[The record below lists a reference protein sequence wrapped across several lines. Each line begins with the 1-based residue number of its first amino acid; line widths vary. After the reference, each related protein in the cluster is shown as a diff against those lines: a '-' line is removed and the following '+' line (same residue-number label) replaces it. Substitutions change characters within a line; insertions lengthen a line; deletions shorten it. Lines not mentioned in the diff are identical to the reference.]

1 MLPLNHLLEF
11 VGIAAVII
19 AIPGPSVLFTV
30 SRALTAGRRTALL
43 TVVGN
48 EAGLLLQS
56 AAVAFGIGA
65 LVERSAQVF
74 TVIKLAGAAY
84 LVFLGVQ
91 AIRHRRALAEA
102 VAGNTAPVRPLR
114 ALGDGLMVGM
124 MNPKTIVF
132 FVAVLP
138 QFISRDAGHLPLQML
153 LLGAVFSALALVMDS
168 VWAFGAGTAGQW
180 LARSPRRMAAIGG
193 TGGVAMIGIG
203 VSLAAPGRKNR
214 RRLFFA
220 NTRISTGGSHNKQ
233 IDKEFAMIAGKTILV
248 TGANRGIGRALVEEA
263 LTRGAARVYAGTRQ
277 LWTHP
282 DERVSPLILDVTDS
296 AQIERAAGQVRE
308 LDVLINNAGISRY
321 EDLSERSAL
330 EQHLAVNL
338 YGTYEVTRAF
348 LPQLTE
354 SKGAVVNNVSLVA
367 FAPLPIIPAYS
378 ISKAAAFSLTQSMR
392 ALLARQNVTVQAVLT
407 GPTDTDMNKGF
418 DIPKATTAEVARAI
432 FDGVDSG
439 EEDIFP
445 DPLSQSMAEG
455 WRGSAAKAMERENA
469 AFVA

>member
-1 MLPLNHLLEF
+1 
-11 VGIAAVII
+11 
-19 AIPGPSVLFTV
+19 
-30 SRALTAGRRTALL
+30 
-43 TVVGN
+43 
-48 EAGLLLQS
+48 
-56 AAVAFGIGA
+56 
-65 LVERSAQVF
+65 
-74 TVIKLAGAAY
+74 
-84 LVFLGVQ
+84 
-91 AIRHRRALAEA
+91 
-102 VAGNTAPVRPLR
+102 
-114 ALGDGLMVGM
+114 
-124 MNPKTIVF
+124 
-132 FVAVLP
+132 
-138 QFISRDAGHLPLQML
+138 
-153 LLGAVFSALALVMDS
+153 
-168 VWAFGAGTAGQW
+168 
-180 LARSPRRMAAIGG
+180 
-193 TGGVAMIGIG
+193 
-203 VSLAAPGRKNR
+203 
-214 RRLFFA
+214 
-220 NTRISTGGSHNKQ
+220 
-233 IDKEFAMIAGKTILV
+233 MIAGKTILV

-277 LWTHP
+277 PWTHP

-296 AQIERAAGQVRE
+296 AQIERAAGQVSE

-348 LPQLTE
+348 LPQLAA

-378 ISKAAAFSLTQSMR
+378 ISKAAVFSLTQSMR

-418 DIPKATTAEVARAI
+418 DIPKATTEEVARAI
-432 FDGVDSG
+432 FDGVESG